1 VSSSEIRALYA
12 SPVSRVRSTIVLELA
27 IRVIFR
33 LFPSG
38 LRRFLAGPAIQVDGQ
53 TLDPDLQLLLRL
65 ERLTSAGTP
74 SATVQRRRAHL
85 DAATAL
91 VGGPVVPGVR
101 TREIAI
107 IGEPAQAD
115 PDQRPTGNDPIAAR
129 LYTPDGLPPGSP
141 LLVFQHGGGWVTGS
155 LDSHDPVCR
164 YLAKHAAVRVLAVG
178 YRLAPEH
185 PFPAAVGDVVT
196 AFRFAR
202 RHAAELGA
210 DPSKV
215 ALGGDSAGANL
226 AAVAAHLAARAG
238 EPIPAF
244 LLLFY
249 PPCDAI
255 NRSRSRDLFAA
266 GFMLT
271 DDDIVWFCDHY
282 LPPSVDRGDPRASL
296 LLADDLSGMPPTYLV
311 TAGFDPIRDEGE
323 MLARRMAE
331 AGVPVVLR
339 RHPDLVHGFVNMIGL
354 SVRCR
359 EAVAEAA
366 GALRMGLM
374 LAGAA
379 NGIQPV
385 TAGRLSPLK
394 YGAPGQTRTDTV
406 RDLDGP
412 SPDLR

>member
-1 VSSSEIRALYA
+1 VR
-12 SPVSRVRSTIVLELA
+12 RVRSTFWLELA

-33 LFPSG
+33 LFPAG
-38 LRRFLAGPAIQVDGQ
+38 LRRMLAGPAIELDGQ

-65 ERLTSAGTP
+65 ERLTAAGTP
-74 SATVQRRRAHL
+74 AAPVHRRRAHL

-91 VGGPVVPGVR
+91 ASGPPVGGVT
-101 TREIAI
+101 TRPITITAD
-107 IGEPAQAD
+107 D
-115 PDQRPTGNDPIAAR
+115 PDPRDPGRRSIAAR
-129 LYTPDGLPPGSP
+129 LYTPEGLPPGSP

-164 YLAKHAAVRVLAVG
+164 YLARNAGVRVLAVG

-185 PFPAAVGDVVT
+185 PFPAAVGDVVD

-202 RHAAELGA
+202 RNATDLGA
-210 DPSKV
+210 DPAAI

-226 AAVAAHLAARAG
+226 AAVVAHLAARAC
-238 EPIPAF
+238 EPTPAF

-249 PPCDAI
+249 PPCDAVH
-255 NRSRSRDLFAA
+255 RSRSRDLFAA

-271 DDDIVWFCDHY
+271 DDDIAWFCDHY

-331 AGVPVVLR
+331 AGVPVVFR
-339 RHPDLVHGFVNMIGL
+339 RHAELVHGFVNMIGL
-354 SVRCR
+354 SIRCR

-366 GALRMGLM
+366 GALRTGLM
-374 LAGAA
+374 LIGSANAIQPPT
-379 NGIQPV
+379 NGIVELVDARCP
-385 TAGRLSPLK
+385 RS
-394 YGAPGQTRTDTV
+394 D
-406 RDLDGP
+406 
-412 SPDLR
+412 SN